1 LNEQTN
7 EEDNAMNEEILA
19 GQWKQMRGALKSW
32 WGKLSDDDL
41 ENIGGQ
47 KDKLIG
53 AIQERYG
60 HTLEQAQNEVDRRL
74 SEYRSS
80 TDTSA
85 SDLKA
90 KLNELSGNAAGQAR
104 GAVTAASDRLERATS
119 YIQENDFKTMAT
131 DLGAFIRKYPVQSF
145 LIGISL
151 VYFLFRSRDEN

>member
-1 LNEQTN
+1 LNEQTK

-53 AIQERYG
+53 VIQERYG
-60 HTLEQAQNEVDRRL
+60 QTLEQAQNEVDRRL
-74 SEYRSS
+74 NEYRSS

-85 SDLKA
+85 AHLKA
-90 KLNELSGNAAGQAR
+90 KVNELSENAAG
-104 GAVTAASDRLERATS
+104 
-119 YIQENDFKTMAT
+119 
-131 DLGAFIRKYPVQSF
+131 
-145 LIGISL
+145 
-151 VYFLFRSRDEN
+151 